1 MGSMSTLRAE
11 FKMMGW
17 TAPERH
23 RCARLAVMNRP
34 DKGAVHDED

>member
-1 MGSMSTLRAE
+1 MLALRAE